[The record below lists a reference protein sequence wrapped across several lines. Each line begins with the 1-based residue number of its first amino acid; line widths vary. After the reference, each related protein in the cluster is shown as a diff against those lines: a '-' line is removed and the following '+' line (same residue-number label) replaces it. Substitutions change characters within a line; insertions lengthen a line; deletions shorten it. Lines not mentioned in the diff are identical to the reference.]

1 MQFQI
6 FLIFNFPGDV
16 ADELPCGDVVL
27 LSGLELDDGGVGARL
42 EVGVVVEAL
51 LGLLVERLQVA
62 DRRGLGRVVGEVVWW
77 KVED

>member
-1 MQFQI
+1 M
-6 FLIFNFPGDV
+6 
-16 ADELPCGDVVL
+16 VL

-62 DRRGLGRVVGEVVWW
+62 DRRGLGRVVGEVVW
-77 KVED
+77 KGLLFEPIRR